1 MGKTQRSSG
10 LILSCGQLATYV
22 TYRCLEFGIGMLP
35 LSWCWNLGTLVGAVA
50 YYLGNSYRRLALRN
64 LSIAFDGEKQA
75 EEILR
80 LTKKHF
86 RTLGRNFFCS
96 IKIAQM
102 PTDAVEQCISY
113 EGREHIIQACEA
125 GKGVITTIAHLSN
138 WEILS
143 QVPSL
148 GPGIPRSTLYQRL
161 SNPYLNDLIVR
172 RRRKSGLTLFD
183 RSSGFYGPLKHLRDG
198 GGVGILIDQH
208 AGDRGVW
215 CPLFGRLAST
225 TNLPALLAQR
235 TGAAII
241 PVGVRSDRPGHWVIT
256 YSAPVTTAEEIR
268 RPHQKI
274 NDITA
279 QLNQALENFIRKAP
293 EEWFWVH
300 DRWKTPNPRFLLSNY
315 HRGIWAGDLKQL
327 KPFRVI
333 VRSPNPL
340 GDACMAVP
348 AIRALKKGRPDL
360 ELTMHC
366 RENLL
371 SFWQAVAEI
380 DHVLTTPRSAKPWQ
394 VAKVVRQ
401 QSRFFEAALLFPNSA
416 RSAIEYF
423 LAGIPR
429 IVGNRGHFRSWLLH
443 QIPQAPKKFTAP
455 PPHHAYSYLEV
466 IRQMGADTQDASL
479 FDFPAPQKTKPSPQ
493 APLKLGICPGAEY
506 GAAKRWPIERFAQVA
521 QLAYEKFQSDCIVIG
536 SPAEKAIGEQFE
548 QLYSAPGCRNLV
560 GKTTI
565 TEMIDELKQC
575 DLLLTNDTG
584 TMHLAAFLG
593 IPTVSI
599 FGSTEPALTS
609 PLGKGHRIIRRHVAC
624 SPCFL
629 RECPLDFRCMTE
641 ASVAEVSEAVLKTMN
656 ECRDES
662 HSPA

>member
-1 MGKTQRSSG
+1 MGNAQRSSG
-10 LILSCGQLATYV
+10 LIARTGQLTVYAI
-22 TYRCLEFGIGMLP
+22 YRCLEGFIALLP
-35 LSWCWNLGTLVGAVA
+35 LSLCWKLGSLAGSLAH
-50 YYLGNSYRRLALRN
+50 LFGRSYRSLALRN
-64 LSIAFDGEKQA
+64 LRIAFTNEKSDAQ
-75 EEILR
+75 IKQLTR
-80 LTKKHF
+80 LHF
-86 RTLGRNFFCS
+86 QTLGRNFFCS
-96 IKIAQM
+96 IKIALM
-102 PTDAVEQCISY
+102 STEAVETCVSY
-113 EGREHIIQACEA
+113 EGREHILEAAKA

-143 QVPSL
+143 QIPSL

-161 SNPYLNDLIVR
+161 SNPYLNALVVR
-172 RRRKSGLTLFD
+172 RRRKSGLTLYD
-183 RSSGFYGPLKHLRDG
+183 RSSGFYGPLKHLREG

-241 PVGVRSDRPGHWVIT
+241 PVGVRADRLGHWIVT
-256 YSAPVTTAEEIR
+256 YSPPVTAADSVSK
-268 RPHQKI
+268 PHDKI

-279 QLNQALENFIRKAP
+279 QLNLALENFIRSAP
-293 EEWFWVH
+293 QEWFWVH

-315 HRGIWAGDLKQL
+315 RRGIWAGDPENL
-327 KPFRVI
+327 KPYRVI

-360 ELTMHC
+360 ELTIHC

-371 SFWQAVAEI
+371 SFWQEVSEV
-380 DHVLTTPRSAKPWQ
+380 DHVLTTPRSANPWQ
-394 VAKVVRQ
+394 VAKAVRQ
-401 QSRFFEAALLFPNSA
+401 QSHFFEAALLFPNSA

-443 QIPQAPKKFTAP
+443 QIPQTPKKITGP

-466 IRQMGADTQDASL
+466 IRQMGANIEDSSL
-479 FDFPAPQKTKPSPQ
+479 FEFPSPEKNKQ
-493 APLKLGICPGAEY
+493 PKGPLNLGICPGAEY
-506 GAAKRWPIERFAQVA
+506 GAAKRWPIDRFAQTA
-521 QLAYEKFQSDCIVIG
+521 SRAYEKFQSHCTVIG
-536 SPAEKAIGEQFE
+536 SPAEKEIGEQFE
-548 QLYSAPGCRNLV
+548 KIYPHPGCRNLV
-560 GKTTI
+560 GKTSI
-565 TEMIDELKQC
+565 TEMIAELKQC

-584 TMHLAAFLG
+584 TMHLAAYLG

-609 PLGKGHRIIRRHVAC
+609 PLGKAHRIIRRHVAC

-641 ASVAEVSEAVLKTMN
+641 ASVEEVSEAMLKTMGELN
-656 ECRDES
+656 
-662 HSPA
+662 SPAK

>member
-1 MGKTQRSSG
+1 M
-10 LILSCGQLATYV
+10 ATYAI
-22 TYRCLEFGIGMLP
+22 YRCLEWLIGLLP
-35 LSWCWNLGTLVGAVA
+35 LSLCWRIGSLVGSIA
-50 YYLGNSYRRLALRN
+50 YLFGNSYRRLALRN
-64 LSIAFDGEKQA
+64 LRIAFTGEKDDLQIRQLTRSHFQA
-75 EEILR
+75 
-80 LTKKHF
+80 
-86 RTLGRNFFCS
+86 LGRNFFCS
-96 IKIAQM
+96 IKISRM
-102 PTDAVEQCISY
+102 PTEAVEECITY
-113 EGREHIIQACEA
+113 EGREHILKAAKQ

-143 QVPSL
+143 QIPSL

-161 SNPYLNDLIVR
+161 ANPYLNQLVVR
-172 RRRKSGLTLFD
+172 RRRKSGLTLYD
-183 RSSGFYGPLKHLRDG
+183 RSSGFYGPLKHLRKG

-241 PVGVRSDRPGHWVIT
+241 PVGVRAERPGHWIVSYSPPVCAT
-256 YSAPVTTAEEIR
+256 PQLSAP
-268 RPHQKI
+268 HKKI

-279 QLNQALENFIRKAP
+279 QLNQALEKFIRASP

-315 HRGIWAGDLKQL
+315 RRGIWAGDPESL
-327 KPFRVI
+327 KPFRII

-348 AIRALKKGRPDL
+348 AIRALKKGRPDI

-371 SFWQAVAEI
+371 SFWQEVDEV
-380 DHVLTTPRSAKPWQ
+380 DHVLTTPRSANPLQ
-394 VAKVVRQ
+394 VARAVKNE
-401 QSRFFEAALLFPNSA
+401 SLFFEAALLFPNSA

-443 QIPQAPKKFTAP
+443 QIPQTPKNFTGP

-466 IRQMGADTQDASL
+466 IRQMGADTNDPNL
-479 FDFPAPQKTKPSPQ
+479 FKFSPLDKHSRSKH
-493 APLKLGICPGAEY
+493 PLNLGICPGAEY
-506 GAAKRWPIERFAQVA
+506 GAAKRWPIERFAQTA
-521 QLAYEKFQSDCIVIG
+521 SRAYKQFQSHCTVIG
-536 SPAEKAIGEQFE
+536 SPAEKEIGEQFE
-548 QLYSAPGCRNLV
+548 KIYPHPGCRNLV
-560 GKTTI
+560 GKTSI
-565 TEMIDELKQC
+565 SEMIEELKQC

-593 IPTVSI
+593 IPTISI

-609 PLGKGHRIIRRHVAC
+609 PLGKNHRIIRHHVDC

-641 ASVAEVSEAVLKTMN
+641 VGVDEVSEALSEAAAQLATTTN
-656 ECRDES
+656 S
-662 HSPA
+662 

>member
-1 MGKTQRSSG
+1 MGNAQRSPG
-10 LILSCGQLATYV
+10 LLVNCGQLATYA
-22 TYRCLEFGIGMLP
+22 TYRCLEVFIGLLP
-35 LSWCWNLGTLVGAVA
+35 LAWCWRIGSLVGSIA
-50 YYLGNSYRRLALRN
+50 YFFGGSYRRLAWRN
-64 LSIAFDGEKQA
+64 LSIAFDGEKNTSQ
-75 EEILR
+75 IR
-80 LTKKHF
+80 QLTRQHF
-86 RTLGRNFFCS
+86 RALGRSFFCS
-96 IKIAQM
+96 IKIALM
-102 PTDAVEQCISY
+102 PTTAVEQCVSY
-113 EGREHIIQACEA
+113 EGREHILKAAQD

-143 QVPSL
+143 QIPSL
-148 GPGIPRSTLYQRL
+148 GPDIPRSTLYQRL
-161 SNPYLNDLIVR
+161 SNPYLNELVVR

-183 RSSGFYGPLKHLRDG
+183 RSSGFYGPLKHLREG

-241 PVGVRSDRPGHWVIT
+241 PVGVRADRPGHWTVT
-256 YSAPVTTAEEIR
+256 YSPPVTAPSTATK
-268 RPHQKI
+268 PHQKI

-279 QLNQALENFIRKAP
+279 QLNLALENFIRNSPA
-293 EEWFWVH
+293 EWFWVH
-300 DRWKTPNPRFLLSNY
+300 DRWKTPNPRFLLSDY
-315 HRGIWAGDLKQL
+315 RRGIWAGDPSKL
-327 KPFRVI
+327 KPYRVI

-348 AIRALKKGRPDL
+348 AIRALKKGRPDM
-360 ELTMHC
+360 ELTIHC

-371 SFWQAVAEI
+371 PFWQQVSEV
-380 DHVLTTPRSAKPWQ
+380 DHVLTTPRSANPLQ
-394 VAKVVRQ
+394 VARTVRR
-401 QSRFFEAALLFPNSA
+401 QSLYFEAALLFPNSA

-423 LAGIPR
+423 LVGIPR

-443 QIPQAPKKFTAP
+443 QIPKAPKKITTP
-455 PPHHAYSYLEV
+455 PPHHAHTYLEV
-466 IRQMGADTQDASL
+466 IRQMGAHTDDSSL
-479 FDFPAPQKTKPSPQ
+479 FDFPPLAKKASCPDNP
-493 APLKLGICPGAEY
+493 PLKLGICPGAEY
-506 GAAKRWPIERFAQVA
+506 GNAKRWPIERFAQTA
-521 QLAYEKFQSDCIVIG
+521 EQAYKKHQSSCIVIG
-536 SPAEKAIGEQFE
+536 SPAEKGIGEHFE
-548 QLYSAPGCRNLV
+548 QLYSPPGCRNLV

-565 TEMIDELKQC
+565 SEMIDELKQC

-609 PLGKGHRIIRRHVAC
+609 PLGHGHRIIRRHVDC

-641 ASVAEVSEAVLKTMN
+641 ASVEEVSQALLKTMA
-656 ECRDES
+656 ELV
-662 HSPA
+662 